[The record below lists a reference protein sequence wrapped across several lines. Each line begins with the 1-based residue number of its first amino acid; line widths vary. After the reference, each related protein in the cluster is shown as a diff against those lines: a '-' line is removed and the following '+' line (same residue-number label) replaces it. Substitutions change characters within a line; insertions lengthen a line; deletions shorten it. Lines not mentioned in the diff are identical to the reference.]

1 VGAPRDLGNAATPWE
16 KDDTIRAETGL
27 LVAALDD
34 VLSLEHV
41 EPLAFVCGDVLLG
54 RSLDRRTLEIF
65 GHGSNAGMMGGRI
78 VPKGGRRRRL
88 RTWSGRGA

>member
-41 EPLAFVCGDVLLG
+41 EPLAFVCGDVLLAVPWIG
-54 RSLDRRTLEIF
+54 GLWRSSDTGLML
-65 GHGSNAGMMGGRI
+65 G
-78 VPKGGRRRRL
+78 
-88 RTWSGRGA
+88 